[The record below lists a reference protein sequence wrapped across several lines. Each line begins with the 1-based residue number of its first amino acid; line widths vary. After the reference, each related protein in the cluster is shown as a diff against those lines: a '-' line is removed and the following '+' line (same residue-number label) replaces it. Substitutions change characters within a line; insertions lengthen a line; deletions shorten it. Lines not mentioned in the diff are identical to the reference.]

1 MSRLVKLAEVTEI
14 TLLLNYEDALRK
26 WGKLVSKSVQVSN
39 DSNSSLYSNHQ
50 KQRAV
55 SPSVI
60 GGQFRKRRKYFFI
73 SVHRIQDC
81 YHNSNV
87 CTVSKSLCT
96 YLCM

>member
-1 MSRLVKLAEVTEI
+1 MKLAEVTEI
-14 TLLLNYEDALRK
+14 TLLLLNYEDALRK

-50 KQRAV
+50 KQRTV
-55 SPSVI
+55 SSSVI

-81 YHNSNV
+81 YHNSNGRPV